1 MALLRQ
7 KIIVRPESEPRI
19 SDLVEKLLRK
29 ADAEGVLPSPIDRLF
44 EIAKITNIEELP
56 DKAFLE
62 TLSEQT
68 KGFFRSAM
76 QKLRGIADLREKTTY
91 IPRDPNTGRELFVK
105 AHELGHQ
112 VMPWHAIDTA
122 YLDDNESLS
131 PGAKALFEQEANLFG
146 AETIFQGTRFR
157 TLARDFQP
165 NFPAIFHLAEQHG
178 ASRQSTAWRFVE
190 EQDEAVALLPY
201 YPTSAIDD
209 YGNRVLSL
217 WRPVG
222 SPSFNQRFANIDLP
236 AVIRTGHPWVAAR
249 DIEDPCSGNENL
261 MVDGQ
266 NVTFEWHAWWNT
278 YTLFVLLRRKPM
290 LSVVGGW
297 LKS

>member
-29 ADAEGVLPSPIDRLF
+29 ADAEGVLPTPIDRLF

-131 PGAKALFEQEANLFG
+131 PSAKAIFEHEANFFG
-146 AETIFQGTRFR
+146 SETIFQGQHFR
-157 TLARDFQP
+157 TMARDYHPSFDS
-165 NFPAIFHLAEQHG
+165 IFTLADQHG
-178 ASRQSTAWRFVE
+178 ASKQSTAWRFVE
-190 EQDEAVALLPY
+190 EQDEELALLQY
-201 YPTSAIDD
+201 YPTSAIDHD
-209 YGNRVLSL
+209 GNRVLNA

-222 SPSFNQRFANIDLP
+222 SPAFNKRYADIDLP
-236 AVIRTGHPWVAAR
+236 QTIRTGHPWVAAR
-249 DIEDPCSGNENL
+249 DTNHICDGNEDL
-261 MVDGQ
+261 LVDDRHVSFQ
-266 NVTFEWHAWWNT
+266 WYAWWNG
-278 YTLFVLLRRKPM
+278 YALLVLLRRKPK
-290 LSVVGGW
+290 LSVVGNW
-297 LKS
+297 LGS

>member
-19 SDLVEKLLRK
+19 SDLVEKLIRK
-29 ADAEGVLPSPIDRLF
+29 ADAEGVLPTPIDRLF

-56 DKAFLE
+56 DQAFLE

-68 KGFFRSAM
+68 KGVFRSAM

-91 IPRDPNTGRELFVK
+91 IPRDQNSGRELFVK

-112 VMPWHAIDTA
+112 VIPWHAIDTA

-131 PGAKALFEQEANLFG
+131 PGGKVLFEQQANLFG
-146 AETIFQGTRFR
+146 AETIFQGNRFR
-157 TLARDFQP
+157 TLARDFKP

-201 YPTSAIDD
+201 YPTNAIDEH
-209 YGNRVLSL
+209 GNRVLSL
-217 WRPVG
+217 WRSVG

-236 AVIRTGHPWVAAR
+236 AVVRTGHPWVAAR
-249 DIEDPCSGNENL
+249 DVEDPCSGNENL
-261 MVDGQ
+261 LVDGQ
-266 NVTFEWHAWWNT
+266 SVAFEWHAWWNT
-278 YTLFVLLRRKPM
+278 YTLFVLLRRKPR
-290 LSVVGGW
+290 LSAVGSW

>member
-7 KIIVRPESEPRI
+7 RIIVRPESEPRI
-19 SDLVEKLLRK
+19 SDLVEKLIRK
-29 ADAEGVLPSPIDRLF
+29 ADAEGVLPTPIDRLF

-56 DKAFLE
+56 DQAFLE

-91 IPRDPNTGRELFVK
+91 IPRDQNPGRELFVK

-122 YLDDNESLS
+122 YLDDNELLS
-131 PGAKALFEQEANLFG
+131 PGGKILFEQEANLFG
-146 AETIFQGTRFR
+146 AETIFQGNRFR
-157 TLARDFQP
+157 ALARDFQP
-165 NFPAIFHLAEQHG
+165 NFSAIFHLAEQHG

-201 YPTSAIDD
+201 YPTSAIDEH
-209 YGNRVLSL
+209 GNRVLSL
-217 WRPVG
+217 WRSVG
-222 SPSFNQRFANIDLP
+222 SLSFNQRFANIDLP
-236 AVIRTGHPWVAAR
+236 AVVRTGHPWVAAR
-249 DIEDPCSGNENL
+249 DVEDPCSGNETL
-261 MVDGQ
+261 LVDGQ
-266 NVTFEWHAWWNT
+266 SVAFEWHSWWNT
-278 YTLFVLLRRKPM
+278 YTLFVLLRRKPR
-290 LSVVGGW
+290 LSAVGSW